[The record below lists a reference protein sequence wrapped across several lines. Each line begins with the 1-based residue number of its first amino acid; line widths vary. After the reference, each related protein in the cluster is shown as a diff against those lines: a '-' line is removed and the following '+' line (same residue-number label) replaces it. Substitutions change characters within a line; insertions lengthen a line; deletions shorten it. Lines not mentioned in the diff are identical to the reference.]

1 MAVNYD
7 EKILSTFGKKS
18 KRADDSEASTRG
30 VFVVDPNKIVTED
43 DTIIPRYVKQEDL
56 VMYANITARLNPD
69 NAIIDDNTDT
79 NKVITIGRVG
89 INFLNPLAKAPKD
102 KLGNIMFGDKKNKD
116 YFTTEWSDY
125 FTSNAEQGSYFDP
138 ETFGISNID
147 VTHNASLTPII
158 KIEFIDVQG
167 RTLLE
172 RGDDPTNPYNIF
184 YRFPYP
190 LFTLTIKG
198 YFGKAIEYPLSMT
211 KTSTT
216 FDAST
221 GNYVIRAEFLSRTFS
236 IYNNF
241 LMVYAYAAPYM
252 YERGEKGSGSF
263 LGKRILTALYQ
274 KQNQKYAELYGVGS
288 TEYLKHE
295 FVKFPTILDLTRA
308 QTVLGYETLGVEEQL
323 KQIGTEREK
332 SLERNSNLQ
341 SAYAGGEAQYGDL
354 WETSLLKSSRDNTKY
369 FLKQETIDSLK
380 NDEITLSFTDFQDPS
395 LILSEYLSVL
405 TYMDEGDQA
414 ISNELKIAIYN
425 AVVNETGLPDKYRS
439 AIVKENLKSLIR
451 EELILMYYTDSNDDS
466 ELAKIYYTKIYFNLL
481 HKTIT
486 KTIAQFYD
494 KEENRIIDELGF
506 KLKGSLGYV
515 PNMSN
520 VLRILMNNMQIFL
533 TMLNLVGLNAARQI
547 ADDQDRMDNQ
557 MNFGEYEID
566 VNSPDKKRFYPF
578 PNYFKKK
585 FDTATDDFVW
595 EKTFPN
601 GGNTLSWFE
610 VQFVEELNSAVKR
623 LHEITTIDSQTEAD
637 VLFQTEQ
644 INKIKTEVLGEKRMA
659 LLTTLLV
666 VNNLDYYNDQQSE
679 REATFE
685 FINKV
690 LLFSTLG
697 FLNTPGDVTKIND
710 LTKLFTDHEF
720 DLISR
725 RYQGKDPDDLY
736 LFYQNMS
743 TFFDW
748 NVGEDAA
755 AELGEPSATN
765 YDRICYALVNGNSLD
780 PTDNRTFGVTTN
792 NQAIV
797 NNINNLLPEFKAL
810 LAKNYTIDELRSIY
824 GKIDAIID
832 KATSVTEFKKLYQF
846 NPLRYKNSKN
856 PNNDQSVK
864 ALFFNGLDAHD
875 QYDGSSAHLNE
886 YGSKLQDYRKTSLVS
901 ANSGYFYTLNN
912 EKGDTLNFIVDGK
925 VEANDPNS
933 TALTFALK
941 SDSLL
946 KNTNYVGG
954 LNLDSSKKITS
965 GTKYSKVRI

>member
-7 EKILSTFGKKS
+7 EKILSTFGKRS
-18 KRADDSEASTRG
+18 KRVDEPDSPTRG
-30 VFVVDPNKIVTED
+30 VFVVDPNKVVTED
-43 DTIIPRYVKQEDL
+43 DSIKPRYVKQEDL

-69 NAIIDDNTDT
+69 NAIIDDGTDN

-125 FTSNAEQGSYFDP
+125 FTSNAEQGSFFDP
-138 ETFGISNID
+138 ETFGVSNID

-172 RGDDPTNPYNIF
+172 RGDDPSNPYNIF

-221 GNYVIRAEFLSRTFS
+221 GNYIIRAEFLSRTFS

-308 QTVLGYETLGVEEQL
+308 QSVLGYETLGVEEQL

-332 SLERNSNLQ
+332 SLERNGELQ
-341 SAYAGGEAQYGDL
+341 TAHTNGESQNGSYWD
-354 WETSLLKSSRDNTKY
+354 TVLLKSNRDNTKF
-369 FLKQETIDSLK
+369 FLRQETIDRLK
-380 NDEITLSFTDFQDPS
+380 NDEITLSFTDFPEPS
-395 LILSEYLSVL
+395 YILSDYLSVL
-405 TYMDEGDQA
+405 TFMDEGDNT
-414 ISNELKIAIYN
+414 ISTELKIAIYN

-451 EELILMYYTDSNDDS
+451 EELILMYNTSSNDDE
-466 ELAKIYYTKIYFNLL
+466 ELAKIYYTKTYFNLL

-486 KTIAQFYD
+486 KTISQFYD
-494 KEENRIIDELGF
+494 KEENRVIDELGF

-547 ADDQDRMDNQ
+547 ADNQDRMDNQ
-557 MNFGEYEID
+557 MNFGEYEVD

-585 FDTATDDFVW
+585 FDTNTDDFVW
-595 EKTFPN
+595 EKTFPS

-610 VQFVEELNSAVKR
+610 VQFVQELNNAVKR
-623 LHEITTIDSQTEAD
+623 LHEIKTIDSQTETD

-659 LLTTLLV
+659 LLTTLLT

-679 REATFE
+679 RETVFE

-697 FLNTPGDVTKIND
+697 FLNAPGDVTKINN

-720 DLISR
+720 DLIVR
-725 RYQGKDPDDLY
+725 RYQNKDPNDLHD
-736 LFYQNMS
+736 FYNKMS
-743 TFFDW
+743 VFFDW
-748 NVGEDAA
+748 GVGEGQDF
-755 AELGEPSATN
+755 ATN
-765 YDRICYALVNGNSLD
+765 YDRLCYELVNGVAID
-780 PTDNRTFGVTTN
+780 PADNRSFFGVTTN
-792 NQAIV
+792 DQAIV

-810 LAKNYTIDELRSIY
+810 LAKNYTVDELRSFY

-832 KATSVTEFKKLYQF
+832 KATSVSDFKKLYQF
-846 NPLRYKNSKN
+846 NPLRYKNSRN
-856 PNNDQSVK
+856 PNNDQTVK

-875 QYDGSSAHLNE
+875 QYDGSSAQLNE

-912 EKGDTLNFIVDGK
+912 EKGDTLNFMVDGK

-941 SDSLL
+941 SDNLL
-946 KNTNYVGG
+946 KDTNYVGG

-965 GTKYSKVRI
+965 GIKYSKVRI

>member
-1 MAVNYD
+1 
-7 EKILSTFGKKS
+7 
-18 KRADDSEASTRG
+18 
-30 VFVVDPNKIVTED
+30 
-43 DTIIPRYVKQEDL
+43 
-56 VMYANITARLNPD
+56 
-69 NAIIDDNTDT
+69 
-79 NKVITIGRVG
+79 
-89 INFLNPLAKAPKD
+89 
-102 KLGNIMFGDKKNKD
+102 
-116 YFTTEWSDY
+116 
-125 FTSNAEQGSYFDP
+125 
-138 ETFGISNID
+138 
-147 VTHNASLTPII
+147 
-158 KIEFIDVQG
+158 
-167 RTLLE
+167 
-172 RGDDPTNPYNIF
+172 
-184 YRFPYP
+184 
-190 LFTLTIKG
+190 
-198 YFGKAIEYPLSMT
+198 
-211 KTSTT
+211 
-216 FDAST
+216 
-221 GNYVIRAEFLSRTFS
+221 
-236 IYNNF
+236 
-241 LMVYAYAAPYM
+241 M

-308 QTVLGYETLGVEEQL
+308 QSVLGYETLGVEEQL
-323 KQIGTEREK
+323 KQIGAEREK
-332 SLERNSNLQ
+332 SLERNGELQ
-341 SAYAGGEAQYGDL
+341 TAHTNGESQNGSYWD
-354 WETSLLKSSRDNTKY
+354 TVLLKSNRDNTKF
-369 FLKQETIDSLK
+369 FLRQETIDRLK
-380 NDEITLSFTDFQDPS
+380 NDEITLSFTDFPEPS
-395 LILSEYLSVL
+395 YILSDYLSVL
-405 TYMDEGDQA
+405 TFMDEGDNT
-414 ISNELKIAIYN
+414 ISTELKIAIYN

-451 EELILMYYTDSNDDS
+451 EELILMYNTSSNDDE
-466 ELAKIYYTKIYFNLL
+466 ELAKIYYTKTYFNLL

-486 KTIAQFYD
+486 KTISQFYD
-494 KEENRIIDELGF
+494 KEETRVIDELGF

-547 ADDQDRMDNQ
+547 ADNQDRMDNQ
-557 MNFGEYEID
+557 MNFGEYEVD

-585 FDTATDDFVW
+585 FDTNTDDFVW
-595 EKTFPN
+595 EKTFPS

-610 VQFVEELNSAVKR
+610 VQFVQELNNAVKR
-623 LHEITTIDSQTEAD
+623 LHEIKTIDSQTETD

-659 LLTTLLV
+659 LLTTLLT

-679 REATFE
+679 RETVFE

-697 FLNTPGDVTKIND
+697 FLNAPGDVTKINN

-720 DLISR
+720 DLIVR
-725 RYQGKDPDDLY
+725 RYQNKDPNDLHD
-736 LFYQNMS
+736 FYNKMS
-743 TFFDW
+743 VFFDW
-748 NVGEDAA
+748 GVGEGQDF
-755 AELGEPSATN
+755 ATN
-765 YDRICYALVNGNSLD
+765 YDRLCYELVNGVAID
-780 PTDNRTFGVTTN
+780 PADNRSFFGVTTN
-792 NQAIV
+792 DQAIV

-810 LAKNYTIDELRSIY
+810 LAKNYTVDELRSFY

-832 KATSVTEFKKLYQF
+832 KATSVSDFKKLYQF
-846 NPLRYKNSKN
+846 NPLRYKNSRN
-856 PNNDQSVK
+856 PNNDQTVK

-875 QYDGSSAHLNE
+875 QYDGSSAQLNE

-912 EKGDTLNFIVDGK
+912 EKGDTLNFMVDGK

-941 SDSLL
+941 SDNLL
-946 KNTNYVGG
+946 KDTNYVGG

-965 GTKYSKVRI
+965 GIKYSKVRI